1 MNSFLHFIDP
11 YLAYI
16 DTGKLFRHPMK
27 FLYGLLAIVSLV
39 LPIVLFIGAARNGIF
54 RSGFG
59 GVVAFLLIWF
69 IIAFACWLGFQL
81 WWDRKDRLAD
91 IVNSDDEFA
100 ATPIFSHF
108 VQTLGEWSGTFV
120 AIVGAGIS
128 LIGGLFGNAGRVV
141 YSLGLPDFLG
151 GAIWGVF
158 LMPLFGL
165 LMIIVFRLVAE
176 QLRALVS
183 IANNTNPQKNKI

>member
-1 MNSFLHFIDP
+1 MKTFLHFIDP

-27 FLYGLLAIVSLV
+27 FFYGLLAVVSLA
-39 LPIVLFIGAARNGIF
+39 LPVVLFIGAARNGIF
-54 RSGFG
+54 RAGFG
-59 GVVAFLLIWF
+59 GVVAFLLIWV

-81 WWDRKDRLAD
+81 WWDRKDRLTD

-100 ATPIFSHF
+100 ATPVFSHF
-108 VQTLGEWSGTFV
+108 VQTMGEWLGTFV

-128 LIGGLFGNAGRVV
+128 LVGGVFGNTSRVV
-141 YSLGLPDFLG
+141 YSLGLPDFLD
-151 GAIWGVF
+151 GAIWGVL
-158 LMPLFGL
+158 LMPLIGL
-165 LMIIVFRLVAE
+165 LIIIVFRLIAE

-183 IANNTNPQKNKI
+183 IANNTNPDKIKM